1 MRLTPMRYKE
11 FTWPHNPEIY
21 TVEYR
26 RQMAAH
32 KVPFGRCVLQDLGYT
47 YRVLKGE
54 GVFTG
59 DDAYRQFQELTA
71 VFQESGPGLL
81 VHPVWQA
88 ERAYFVELKVTEE
101 PLPDYVRY
109 SFTFWEDWNGYS
121 GGLTASDDGGAL
133 SGTASKTA
141 SGTESAAAETYTVR
155 KGDTLWGIA
164 RRYGVPLTA
173 LIAANPQIKNPNL
186 IYPGN
191 RVNIP

>member
-59 DDAYRQFQELTA
+59 NDAYRQLQELAA

-133 SGTASKTA
+133 SGTGSRTA
-141 SGTESAAAETYTVR
+141 AAESAAAETYTVR

-164 RRYGVPLTA
+164 KRYDVTLAA

-186 IYPGN
+186 IYPGDK
-191 RVNIP
+191 VLIP

>member
-59 DDAYRQFQELTA
+59 NNAYRQFQELAA

-133 SGTASKTA
+133 SGTGSRTA
-141 SGTESAAAETYTVR
+141 AAESAAAETYTVR

-164 RRYGVPLTA
+164 KRYDVTLAA
-173 LIAANPQIKNPNL
+173 LIAANSQIKNPNL
-186 IYPGN
+186 IYPGDK
-191 RVNIP
+191 VLIP

>member
-59 DDAYRQFQELTA
+59 NDAYRQFQELAA

-133 SGTASKTA
+133 SGTGSRTA
-141 SGTESAAAETYTVR
+141 AAESAAAETYTVR

-164 RRYGVPLTA
+164 KRYDVTLAA

-186 IYPGN
+186 IYPGAK
-191 RVNIP
+191 VLIP

>member
-59 DDAYRQFQELTA
+59 NDAYRQFQELAA

-88 ERAYFVELKVTEE
+88 ARAYFVELKVTEE

-133 SGTASKTA
+133 SGTGSRTA
-141 SGTESAAAETYTVR
+141 AAESAAAETYTVR

-164 RRYGVPLTA
+164 KRYDVTLAA

-186 IYPGN
+186 IYPGDK
-191 RVNIP
+191 VAIP